1 MTQKEGLNTEY
12 TRSVGLE
19 KRPRTSPGNTSTN
32 PSSGTARVIR
42 LTSSTLP
49 VFSLCW
55 SSFSS
60 RWLIK
65 FILDILL
72 SISTPQPRLLQNC
85 PDISEDRHNAVQFE
99 PL

>member
-12 TRSVGLE
+12 IRSVGLE
-19 KRPRTSPGNTSTN
+19 KRPRTSPGNTSNN

-49 VFSLCW
+49 VFSLCC

-60 RWLIK
+60 RWLMK
-65 FILDILL
+65 FILVTLF
-72 SISTPQPRLLQNC
+72 SISTPQAGLLQDC
-85 PDISEDRHNAVQFE
+85 PDICEDRHNAIQFE